1 MSGHCLAYPDSI
13 AGECAATM
21 PSADY
26 AGREAIVC
34 LQGPAGAI
42 GKGSRLRKLGGN
54 LPALRCTAD
63 PCVDWIRAG
72 TFINPEYHRIRVH
85 DPAAAAAQMNLLQ
98 SQLVGVDGASII
110 ELPWDSAETECCCC
124 CSFRYHTPG

>member
-1 MSGHCLAYPDSI
+1 MSGHCLAYPESI

-26 AGREAIVC
+26 AGREAIAC
-34 LQGPAGAI
+34 LQGSAGTI
-42 GKGSRLRKLGGN
+42 GKGSRLRKLAGN

-85 DPAAAAAQMNLLQ
+85 DPAAARL
-98 SQLVGVDGASII
+98 
-110 ELPWDSAETECCCC
+110 
-124 CSFRYHTPG
+124 R

>member
-1 MSGHCLAYPDSI
+1 M
-13 AGECAATM
+13 
-21 PSADY
+21 
-26 AGREAIVC
+26 
-34 LQGPAGAI
+34 
-42 GKGSRLRKLGGN
+42 GGN

-110 ELPWDSAETECCCC
+110 ELPWDSAETEHAAAVAR
-124 CSFRYHTPG
+124 SDITRPDNLNGVATTVIPGDNMLQVPALPASALAEVDTSGGYHD